1 MQQNENRIQKQKT
14 DKHNTE
20 RLTKKR
26 ISLIFHADA
35 TMSAKTQE
43 DVEKM

>member
-26 ISLIFHADA
+26 INLIFHADA